1 MGYIANYAQA
11 TAPSLTDK
19 VIGTDVDNNN
29 ATKNFTIQDI
39 LSLGGV
45 PLTNVLSAED
55 VAVSQGPSTTNSLY
69 QIVIGGAQGTV
80 SDPVMLD
87 ASGNITFNQAGTY
100 LLIAQGCFG
109 RSNGGAAALV
119 HFGTFIDGV
128 QEGASQSVGIKDSGD
143 KLPYERTVPIVIAAG
158 QVLNFRMSR
167 DSGFFNEGSLV
178 SSTDTDG
185 LFTITP
191 NFKINILKVK

>member
-109 RSNGGAAALV
+109 RVNGGASALV
-119 HFGTFIDGV
+119 HFGAFIDGV
-128 QEGASQSVGIKDSGD
+128 QEGASQTVGIKDAGD
-143 KLPYERTVPIVIAAG
+143 KLPYERTVPIVVTAG
-158 QVLNFRMSR
+158 QVLSFRMSR

>member
-39 LSLGGV
+39 LSLGAI

-69 QIVIGGAQGTV
+69 QIVIGGAMGTV

-109 RSNGGAAALV
+109 RANGGAAALV

-128 QEGASQSVGIKDSGD
+128 QEGASQCVGIKDAGD
-143 KLPYERTVPIVIAAG
+143 KLPYERTVPIVVTAG
-158 QVLNFRMSR
+158 QVLNFRMAR

-191 NFKINILKVK
+191 NFAINILKVK

>member
-39 LSLGGV
+39 LGLGGV
-45 PLTNVLSAED
+45 TLTNVLSAED

-69 QIVIGGAQGTV
+69 QIVIGGAQGTA

-100 LLIAQGCFG
+100 LLIEQGCFG
-109 RSNGGAAALV
+109 RSSGGASALMHFAAFL
-119 HFGTFIDGV
+119 DGV
-128 QEGASQSVGIKDSGD
+128 QEGASQSVGIKDAGD
-143 KLPYERTVPIVIAAG
+143 KIPYERTVPIVVTAG
-158 QVLNFRMSR
+158 QILNFRMSR

>member
-109 RSNGGAAALV
+109 RSNGGASALV

-128 QEGASQSVGIKDSGD
+128 QEGATQSVGIKDSGD
-143 KLPYERTVPIVIAAG
+143 KLPYERTVPIVVTAG
-158 QVLNFRMSR
+158 QVLSFRMSR

>member
-39 LSLGGV
+39 LSLGGS

-69 QIVIGGAQGTV
+69 QIVIGGAQGTA

-109 RSNGGAAALV
+109 RSNGGASALV

-128 QEGASQSVGIKDSGD
+128 QEGASQSVGIKDAGD
-143 KLPYERTVPIVIAAG
+143 KLPYERTVPIVVTTG
-158 QVLNFRMSR
+158 QILNFRMSR

>member
-39 LSLGGV
+39 LGLGGV
-45 PLTNVLSAED
+45 TLTNVLSAED

-69 QIVIGGAQGTV
+69 QIVIGGAQGTA

-100 LLIAQGCFG
+100 LLKAQGCFG
-109 RSNGGAAALV
+109 RSNGGASALV

-128 QEGASQSVGIKDSGD
+128 QEGASQSVGIKDAGD
-143 KLPYERTVPIVIAAG
+143 KIPYERTVPIVVTAG
-158 QVLNFRMSR
+158 QILNFRMSR

>member
-39 LSLGGV
+39 LGLGGV

-69 QIVIGGAQGTV
+69 QLLIGGAQGTA

-87 ASGNITFNQAGTY
+87 ASGNITFNEAGTY

-109 RSNGGAAALV
+109 RASGGASALMHFAAFL
-119 HFGTFIDGV
+119 DGV
-128 QEGASQSVGIKDSGD
+128 QEGATQSIGIKDSGD
-143 KLPYERTVPIVIAAG
+143 KLPYERTVPIVVTAG
-158 QVLNFRMSR
+158 QVLTFKISR
-167 DSGFFNEGSLV
+167 DSAFHNEGSLM

>member
-1 MGYIANYAQA
+1 MGYIANYAQV

-69 QIVIGGAQGTV
+69 QLLIGGAQGTA

-87 ASGNITFNQAGTY
+87 ASGNITFNEAGTY

-109 RSNGGAAALV
+109 RTSGGASALMHFAAFL
-119 HFGTFIDGV
+119 DGV
-128 QEGASQSVGIKDSGD
+128 QEGATQSIGIKDSGD
-143 KLPYERTVPIVIAAG
+143 KLPYERTVPIVVTAG
-158 QVLNFRMSR
+158 QVLTFKISR
-167 DSGFFNEGSLV
+167 DSAFHNEGSLV

>member
-1 MGYIANYAQA
+1 MGYIANYAQV

-69 QIVIGGAQGTV
+69 QLLIGGAQGTA

-87 ASGNITFNQAGTY
+87 ASGNITFNEAGTY

-109 RSNGGAAALV
+109 RTSGGASALM
-119 HFGTFIDGV
+119 HFASFLDGV
-128 QEGASQSVGIKDSGD
+128 QEGATQSIGIKDSGD
-143 KLPYERTVPIVIAAG
+143 KLPYERTVPIVVTAG
-158 QVLNFRMSR
+158 QVLTFKVSR

-191 NFKINILKVK
+191 NFKIIILKVK

>member
-1 MGYIANYAQA
+1 MGYIANYAQV

-69 QIVIGGAQGTV
+69 QLLIGGAQGTA

-87 ASGNITFNQAGTY
+87 ASGNITFNEAGTY

-109 RSNGGAAALV
+109 RTNGGASALMHFAAFL
-119 HFGTFIDGV
+119 DGV
-128 QEGASQSVGIKDSGD
+128 QEGATQSIGIKDSGD
-143 KLPYERTVPIVIAAG
+143 KLPYERTVPIVVTAG
-158 QVLNFRMSR
+158 QVLTFKISR
-167 DSGFFNEGSLV
+167 DSAFHNEGSLV

>member
-109 RSNGGAAALV
+109 RVNGGASALV
-119 HFGTFIDGV
+119 HFGAFIDGV
-128 QEGASQSVGIKDSGD
+128 QEGASQTVVIKDAGD
-143 KLPYERTVPIVIAAG
+143 KLPYERTVPIVVTTG
-158 QVLNFRMSR
+158 QVLTFRMSR

-178 SSTDTDG
+178 ASTDTDG

>member
-39 LSLGGV
+39 LSLGAV

-55 VAVSQGPSTTNSLY
+55 VAVSQGPSPTNSLY

-128 QEGASQSVGIKDSGD
+128 QEGASQSVGIKDAGD
-143 KLPYERTVPIVIAAG
+143 KLPYERTVPIVVTAG

-167 DSGFFNEGSLV
+167 DSGFFNQGALV

>member
-1 MGYIANYAQA
+1 MGYIANYAQT

-39 LSLGGV
+39 LSLGAI
-45 PLTNVLSAED
+45 PLINVLSAED

-128 QEGASQSVGIKDSGD
+128 QEGASQSVGIKDAGD

>member
-39 LSLGGV
+39 LGLGGV

-69 QIVIGGAQGTV
+69 QVVIGAAQGTV

-109 RSNGGAAALV
+109 RTSGGASALMHFAAFL
-119 HFGTFIDGV
+119 DGV
-128 QEGASQSVGIKDSGD
+128 QEAATQSVGIKDAGD
-143 KLPYERTVPIVIAAG
+143 KLPYERTVPIVVTAG
-158 QVLNFRMSR
+158 QVLTFKISR
-167 DSGFFNEGSLV
+167 DSAFDNEGSLV

>member
-69 QIVIGGAQGTV
+69 QLTIGGAQGTA

-87 ASGNITFNQAGTY
+87 ASGNITFNQGGTY

-109 RSNGGAAALV
+109 RSNGGASALV

-128 QEGASQSVGIKDSGD
+128 QEGASQSVGIKDAGD
-143 KLPYERTVPIVIAAG
+143 KLPYERTVPIVVTTG
-158 QVLNFRMSR
+158 QILNFRMSR

>member
-109 RSNGGAAALV
+109 RSNGGASALV

-128 QEGASQSVGIKDSGD
+128 QEGATQSVGVKDSGD
-143 KLPYERTVPIVIAAG
+143 KLPYERTVPIVVTAG
-158 QVLNFRMSR
+158 QVLSFRMSR

>member
-39 LSLGGV
+39 LSLGEV

-69 QIVIGGAQGTV
+69 QLTIGGAQGTA

-87 ASGNITFNQAGTY
+87 ASGNITFNQGGTY

-109 RSNGGAAALV
+109 RSNGGASALV

-143 KLPYERTVPIVIAAG
+143 KLPYERTVPIVVTTG
-158 QVLNFRMSR
+158 QILNFRMSR

>member
-109 RSNGGAAALV
+109 RSNGGASALV

-143 KLPYERTVPIVIAAG
+143 KLPYERTVPIVVTAG
-158 QVLNFRMSR
+158 QVLSFRMSR

>member
-1 MGYIANYAQA
+1 MGYIANYAQV

-69 QIVIGGAQGTV
+69 QLLIGGAQGTA

-87 ASGNITFNQAGTY
+87 ASGNITFNEAGTY

-109 RSNGGAAALV
+109 RTSGGASALMHFAAFL
-119 HFGTFIDGV
+119 DGV
-128 QEGASQSVGIKDSGD
+128 QEGATQSIGIKDSGD
-143 KLPYERTVPIVIAAG
+143 KLPYERTVPIVVTAG
-158 QVLNFRMSR
+158 QVLTFKVSR

>member
-69 QIVIGGAQGTV
+69 QIVIGGAMGTV

-87 ASGNITFNQAGTY
+87 ASGNITFNEGGTY

-109 RSNGGAAALV
+109 RVNGGAAALV

-143 KLPYERTVPIVIAAG
+143 KLPYERTVPILVTAG